1 MAIVNGYTTL
11 AQLKATLRIT
21 DSVDDELLELAIN
34 AASRQIDGYC
44 ERTFYDMGTEAREFV
59 PQDSFLTEID
69 DLISIEYLK
78 TSSTGDTFDTTWDA
92 ADYQL
97 EPLNSFVGGL
107 SLPFTR
113 IRAVDSKLFP
123 VYDAKNVNA
132 YDASVQV
139 RGNWGFSAVP
149 VPIEQATILYAAR
162 QYKRYDAPLGIA
174 GFGDIGMMRI
184 GRFDPDIE
192 AMVSPYRRVRMA

>member
-44 ERTFYDMGTEAREFV
+44 ERTFYDMGTEVREFV

-78 TSSTGDTFDTTWDA
+78 TSSTGDTFDTTWEA

-123 VYDAKNVNA
+123 VYDVKNVNA

-192 AMVSPYRRVRMA
+192 AMVSPYRLVRMA

>member
-44 ERTFYDMGTEAREFV
+44 ERTFYDMGTEVREFV

-123 VYDAKNVNA
+123 VYDVKNVNA

-192 AMVSPYRRVRMA
+192 AMVSPYRLVRMA

>member
-44 ERTFYDMGTEAREFV
+44 ERTFYDMGTEVREFV

-78 TSSTGDTFDTTWDA
+78 TSSTGDTFDTTWEA

-123 VYDAKNVNA
+123 VYDVKNVNA